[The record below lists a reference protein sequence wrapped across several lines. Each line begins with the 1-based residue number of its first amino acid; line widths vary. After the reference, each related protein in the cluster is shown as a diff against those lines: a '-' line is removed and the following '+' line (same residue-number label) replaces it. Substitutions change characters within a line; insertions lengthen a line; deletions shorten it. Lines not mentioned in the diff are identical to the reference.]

1 MRFANL
7 QQLIFLGFFVA
18 LGAWNQSDV
27 TANEDFW
34 NGDPAKAVE
43 QAKKDKKDVLLLFTG
58 SDWCP
63 PCQKLELEVFADE
76 SFYDETEE
84 NFTFAKLDF
93 LRNSPIN
100 PDTQKLNDDWAAK
113 YGVDSFPTVVLI
125 DANQKPYAFAG
136 YEEGG
141 VENFLG
147 LIEESRLVRVRRDEK
162 MAAAEKAT
170 GKERA
175 KLLDEAISQMQ
186 REISEVYYEDIIEEI
201 IKLDDDDELGLRT
214 KWNEERDKEIR
225 KAIITDVML
234 VARLESPARAISMI
248 DEILD
253 EIKFTTRQRLDIMQI
268 KLGLV
273 RELGK
278 PESVDTLLDEM
289 INMEGVEPSTRE
301 RLLVK
306 KIYLMVGS
314 KRKDAAV
321 KLLEDSIAA
330 GEKAGGSN
338 AFLWACKGEL
348 LDAEKDYDGAVVA
361 FDKAI
366 PAAKSFPD
374 LLVELVSGKADS
386 LYAGGKVA
394 EAMQAL
400 DNFADD
406 TDIPADLRAE
416 ALLHKSMLMRESGK
430 LRTARLVENRAI
442 EIIEST
448 KEKTE
453 LQSVVERLRK
463 KFEQP
468 KK

>member
-7 QQLIFLGFFVA
+7 RQLFFLCILIAFG
-18 LGAWNQSDV
+18 LPNQNDV
-27 TANEDFW
+27 TAKEDFW
-34 NGDPAKAVE
+34 NSDPIKAID
-43 QAKKDKKDVLLLFTG
+43 QAKKDKKDILLLFTG

-84 NFTFAKLDF
+84 NFTYAKFDF
-93 LRNSPIN
+93 LKNSPIT
-100 PDTQKLNDDWAAK
+100 PATQKLNDDWAQK

-125 DANQKPYAFAG
+125 DSDQKPYAFAG

-147 LIEESRLVRVRRDEK
+147 LVEESRQVRVRRDEK
-162 MAAAEKAT
+162 MAAAKKAT

-201 IKLDDDDELGLRT
+201 IKIDEDDELGLRT

-225 KAIITDVML
+225 KAIITDVMM
-234 VARLESPARAISMI
+234 VARLESPARAAEMI
-248 DEILD
+248 DEIL
-253 EIKFTTRQRLDIMQI
+253 EKIKFSTRQKLDIMQI

-278 PESVDTLLDEM
+278 PEAVDALLDEM
-289 INMEGVEPSTRE
+289 INLEGVEPSTRQ

-314 KRKDAAV
+314 GRKPAAT

-330 GEKAGGSN
+330 GESAGDSN

-348 LDAEKDYDGAVVA
+348 LDAEKDYNGAVAA

-386 LYAGGKVA
+386 LYADGKVA

-406 TDIPADLRAE
+406 TDVPADLRAE

-453 LQSVVERLRK
+453 LQSVVDRLRK
-463 KFEQP
+463 KFEAP
-468 KK
+468 K